1 MAKECRRPNCGHEL
15 NGETSGH
22 ASHTSHLD
30 HDFCSRYC
38 REYVEQDLQPING
51 AEKFGKNQFVG
62 FNWEPKIP
70 IKCDNCGCETHLV
83 AAFHGNGNNRWF
95 CSRECHNQIKKA
107 GKRSNR
113 DYNMLRV
120 LRELGWRTTPKK
132 RGRWMYAH
140 EIAKTMELFNF
151 KCNSS
156 SAAQVMRLYAKRG
169 IVEIKY
175 DDGGAYPLQS
185 YRLKPSIRSIPL
197 AKIVRDYY

>member
-132 RGRWMYAH
+132 KLGIAQLNKAH
-140 EIAKTMELFNF
+140 NKIDV
-151 KCNSS
+151 S
-156 SAAQVMRLYAKRG
+156 KR
-169 IVEIKY
+169 VPRRQ
-175 DDGGAYPLQS
+175 DPSPRCGADLG
-185 YRLKPSIRSIPL
+185 IPL